1 MTDHL
6 LFVPLGQIGKSA
18 PLSLRMAKEAVNQGM
33 NVDLA
38 SGLKVEEACYARL
51 LGTKDRLEGLKAF
64 AEKQAPRF
72 TGE

>member
-1 MTDHL
+1 
-6 LFVPLGQIGKSA
+6 
-18 PLSLRMAKEAVNQGM
+18 MAKEAINQGM

-51 LGTKDRLEGLKAF
+51 LGTKDWLEGLKAF
-64 AEKQAPRF
+64 SEKQAPRF